1 MQKMMLLLIGALAA
15 GAQTPA
21 FEVASIKPNR
31 SGEGVSSIRGS
42 TGRIVMENVPLR
54 KVMLWAFGIPDDRE
68 YALVGP
74 DWLSTERFDIQAT
87 FPADTSPEQARLMTQ
102 KLLAERFQLI
112 LHRESRERPIYALVV
127 GKNGPKIRAVEDGQ
141 ALTSSGPGRFEAIKT
156 TMPKF
161 ADMLARFTGQTVVD
175 ATGLKG
181 VFDFTLEWSPD
192 DTRRMPPPDDSV
204 NAGSSG
210 PSVFSALQEQLGLK
224 LEGRKGPV
232 EILMVDHIEKA
243 PTAN

>member
-1 MQKMMLLLIGALAA
+1 
-15 GAQTPA
+15 
-21 FEVASIKPNR
+21 
-31 SGEGVSSIRGS
+31 
-42 TGRIVMENVPLR
+42 
-54 KVMLWAFGIPDDRE
+54 
-68 YALVGP
+68 
-74 DWLSTERFDIQAT
+74 
-87 FPADTSPEQARLMTQ
+87 
-102 KLLAERFQLI
+102 
-112 LHRESRERPIYALVV
+112 
-127 GKNGPKIRAVEDGQ
+127 
-141 ALTSSGPGRFEAIKT
+141 
-156 TMPKF
+156 
-161 ADMLARFTGQTVVD
+161 VVD